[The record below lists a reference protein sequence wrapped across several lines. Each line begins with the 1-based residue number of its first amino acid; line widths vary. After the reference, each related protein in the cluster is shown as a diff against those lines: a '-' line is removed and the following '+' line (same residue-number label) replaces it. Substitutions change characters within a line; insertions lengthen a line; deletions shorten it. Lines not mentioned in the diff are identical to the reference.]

1 MKRSAHS
8 KAVLDDSWITPLTL
22 LFSLSHSE
30 SEQYKLLDSKSRSGL
45 GKEEVC
51 VWPPTKL
58 EKIINPVQNK
68 NDTRPISM
76 QLINWENFQLNCH
89 IQLNI

>member
-8 KAVLDDSWITPLTL
+8 KAVLDDSWITVDTTPLTL

-58 EKIINPVQNK
+58 EKKKYQPLVEQEINRRQIMN
-68 NDTRPISM
+68 RAR
-76 QLINWENFQLNCH
+76 LRFRG
-89 IQLNI
+89 